1 MTEADLEREASRL
14 FKQLGLKV
22 GAESLNFF
30 LGESLRI
37 SDWKKL
43 IKPPRDYHRNNNC
56 DGLRM
61 AESSPTKSGAGQ
73 RPRAVLV
80 IPPGV
85 KSDRGLV
92 NGSSNGHYQDL
103 KVVAYGNG
111 MKTRQEYFGKP
122 HTMIAR
128 ETRAHSV

>member
-43 IKPPRDYHRNNNC
+43 IKPPRDRHLAKNRH
-56 DGLRM
+56 GLGM
-61 AESSPTKSGAGQ
+61 AESSSTNHGAGP

-80 IPPGV
+80 LPPSG
-85 KSDRGLV
+85 KSDRGFV
-92 NGSSNGHYQDL
+92 NGSTNGHRQDL
-103 KVVAYGNG
+103 RIIAYDNG
-111 MKTRQEYFGKP
+111 TKTRPEYFGKP
-122 HTMIAR
+122 LYRISR
-128 ETRAHSV
+128 